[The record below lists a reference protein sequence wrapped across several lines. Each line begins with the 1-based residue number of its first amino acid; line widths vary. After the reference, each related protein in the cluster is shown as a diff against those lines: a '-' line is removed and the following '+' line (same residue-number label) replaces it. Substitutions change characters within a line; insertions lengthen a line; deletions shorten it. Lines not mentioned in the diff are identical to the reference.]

1 MTIEIV
7 NETIPFG
14 ILALIAQNYRNR
26 DKVISILKAGLVLHV
41 FLSLLLMS
49 IVILFAPQ
57 FVSTIGTPKE
67 IVDVTKNYLIL
78 KSISLPFESV
88 AILLL
93 ISIKAMQKG
102 KEALYLA
109 TFSVLL
115 NVTLDMIL
123 ISNFDFSLHLGI
135 TGVAIGYVISNIAYM
150 LACLIFIIKILKIN
164 LYEFIRTT
172 FKDNIKPI
180 FKIGGWTGLDSLVRN
195 VGYIGT
201 LMVLN
206 LIGINEF
213 GGYGLAMTVMWTVI
227 IPVLALTEGTNVAIG
242 NSYGDR
248 KYRDIKM
255 ILITSLL
262 LAIGVMFLVA
272 AIGIFLWDDISAFF
286 NPNPYMI
293 NYSIV
298 TFWWLIIP
306 YTFFAIGS
314 IIRSLFIGTGQTKYI
329 FYISLILNG
338 LIIGPFVLLVK
349 MGILNATYTSVMAL
363 FTVVFAVDP
372 ILAYLFARR
381 AYKKMVEKVEFAQPI
396 QIMNI

>member
-1 MTIEIV
+1 MVFIFLAMIIPKLYQLSNVFWIGKISFEALAITEQYEFIGVTIEIV

-115 NVTLDMIL
+115 NMALDMIL

-164 LYEFIRTT
+164 LYEFIRTA

-180 FKIGGWTGLDSLVRN
+180 FTIGGWTGLDSLVRN

-206 LIGINEF
+206 LIGVNEF

-242 NSYGDR
+242 NFYGDR
-248 KYRDIKM
+248 KYRDIKT
-255 ILITSLL
+255 LTLRFL
-262 LAIGVMFLVA
+262 GVYVVA
-272 AIGIFLWDDISAFF
+272 
-286 NPNPYMI
+286 
-293 NYSIV
+293 
-298 TFWWLIIP
+298 
-306 YTFFAIGS
+306 
-314 IIRSLFIGTGQTKYI
+314 
-329 FYISLILNG
+329 
-338 LIIGPFVLLVK
+338 
-349 MGILNATYTSVMAL
+349 
-363 FTVVFAVDP
+363 
-372 ILAYLFARR
+372 
-381 AYKKMVEKVEFAQPI
+381 
-396 QIMNI
+396 